1 MIVKK
6 FCILFELQMER
17 SDLRLQTFSTL
28 DLWKSLRV
36 FSIHGLAMKA
46 GLTNWHLL
54 CPAQKAW
61 SGPCKPFAQTVPQW
75 RLMADTAFS
84 VDA

>member
-46 GLTNWHLL
+46 GLTNWHVL

-61 SGPCKPFAQTVPQW
+61 SGPVQAICQDYPP
-75 RLMADTAFS
+75 MAACGRYCI
-84 VDA
+84 

>member
-1 MIVKK
+1 MKK
-6 FCILFELQMER
+6 FCISFGLLTER
-17 SDLRLQTFSTL
+17 SALRSQTFSTL

-46 GLTNWHLL
+46 GLTNWHVL

-61 SGPCKPFAQTVPQW
+61 SGLCKPFARTVPQW
-75 RLMADTAFS
+75 RPVTDTASS
-84 VDA
+84 VGA